1 VSLEQILIH
10 ELTQLREQLDVQHQ
24 ATIAAHAATQN
35 TNRLRGSRPVKVGAG
50 GRTIINS
57 GPGRLVGWSL
67 HAATAPVT
75 LTLRDST
82 DAGGDP
88 IAIVTVP
95 AGGDVTVPVPAP
107 GVSFGY
113 GLYADITTAG
123 GVLTGS
129 VWIASEDR

>member
-1 VSLEQILIH
+1 MSNLEQHLIH
-10 ELTQLREQLDVQHQ
+10 ELTQLRAQLDNQHQ

-35 TNRLRGSRPVKVGAG
+35 TNRLRGSRPVRVGIG
-50 GRTIINS
+50 GRTIVNS

-67 HAATAPVT
+67 HATTAPVT
-75 LTLRDST
+75 VTLRDST
-82 DAGGDP
+82 TTDGDP
-88 IAIVTVP
+88 IAIITVP
-95 AGGDVTVPVPAP
+95 AGSDVTVPITP

-129 VWIASEDR
+129 VWVAGEDR